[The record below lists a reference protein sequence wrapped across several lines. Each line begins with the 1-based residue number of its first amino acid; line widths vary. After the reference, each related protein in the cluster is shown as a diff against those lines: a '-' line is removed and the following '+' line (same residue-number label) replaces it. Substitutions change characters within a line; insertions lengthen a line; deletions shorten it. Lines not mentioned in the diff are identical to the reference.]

1 MSNNIDKRIVEMQFD
16 NQQFESNVKTS
27 LSTLDSLKKG
37 LDLSGASK
45 GFDELD
51 KAVSKVDMNT
61 LGSAVEAVKVK
72 FSALETIATTALV
85 NITNEAVNAGK
96 QLLAS
101 LSVDQISA
109 GWGKY
114 AEKTS
119 AVQTI
124 MAATAKD
131 FDDTGEQMEYVNSQ
145 LEKLNWFTDE
155 TSYSFLDM
163 VNNIGKFTSNRIPL
177 DKSVTAMQGIS
188 NWAALSGANVAEAG
202 RAMYNLAQAI
212 AVGRVQLIDWKS
224 IENANMATAEFKE
237 TAIET
242 ALAMGTLEKGA
253 DGVIRTLGGDEV
265 SVSNF
270 NSALT
275 QGKWFTSE
283 VLMNVLE
290 QYGSFANELY
300 KTTEKTGL
308 TASELLSYMEDYE
321 DGTLSLSDVAKK
333 TGLSVEELDVAFKTL
348 TSDTMNL
355 GYRSFRAAQEAKTF
369 KESIDSVK
377 DAVSTGWMN
386 TFEIIFGNYQEAKVL
401 WTDLANAMYDA
412 FASSAEARNELLSGW
427 RDLGGRDLLIESFW
441 NTWEGIA
448 NIIGTVK
455 GAFRNIF
462 PPATSEQ
469 LYRITEKLHEFTD
482 RLKKLSENTDIMNKV
497 ARVFSGVAAALDI
510 VKTGLGW
517 VLEGFKRLVGFVEP
531 VASKALDWLANIGD
545 SIVRFRNRIKTS
557 KTIQTVLQNIY
568 KTIDTVREIALDTFG
583 TVIRKIGELWTAV
596 KKYPIFSKIGSAIV
610 EFTGKIP
617 GFIQKVREWSSSL
630 FEHIRSSETLQD
642 IWSELKG
649 VAEDVWAGISGIFS
663 KAGKTI
669 SEVWNRL
676 KQSDFFSKIGEG
688 ATNFAKKIP
697 SAIRSFRDWIKS
709 IYEYVRSSETLS
721 KAWIKVRDFMR
732 NSIKDIGNFGRKLRD
747 AVSAFFTADVSG
759 KETLGEKIKARL
771 FAAFG
776 SLSDWFDGV
785 KRTFQSAWED
795 VKEFFSNF
803 FATVLP
809 EFFSSLNED
818 AGRMLGR
825 IGSIDW
831 SSIRKTISDLI
842 GIVSLIRFISTF
854 ATIGKSFKNI
864 GKGIKNIGRAFKDLG
879 KSLKDLAKDGLKI
892 TNAKKD
898 SIGTTLLKIAT
909 SIGILV
915 AAMVVLSKM
924 DTTSIMKSLAV
935 IAALGTELSLISLT
949 FRNGAVDGKS
959 FIMMAGA
966 ISLMVLPITLL
977 SKMDTVSAMKG
988 ILGIGLIMTEMAI
1001 FTRIAKNGF
1010 TGKTG
1015 FLSMA
1020 LSINLLVVAIK
1031 QIAGINTGGLIKG
1044 LGMLGVLFLE
1054 LSLFMKKADGIKV
1067 SGLIGLSV
1075 ALNIMTLAVK
1085 SLGSM
1090 DFGTLAKGVAAISGL
1105 LTSFGLLFKM
1115 TGNVKL
1121 GTSVALLLTLAGT
1134 LILFVETFKQI
1145 DGFDPTAML
1154 SFSGS
1159 ISAVLLALAGS
1170 LKILSAMPMVGT
1182 LKGIGNLA
1190 IAIAGVGTIL
1200 TGLGA
1205 LQNVW
1210 TELPAFIKDGGAI
1223 LGLIGSAI
1231 GQFFGGIA
1239 GGFVVGLDLPT
1250 IGAELSDFIVNAAPF
1265 LQGVGSIGEDTK
1277 NGVKNLTDAMFAIN
1291 GAEINTWWASLFSGG
1306 NSIEKFKTD
1315 LTTLAEALVGYA
1327 NGVLPLN
1334 EVSDDTLSRSISV
1347 ATSLTEVLNKMP
1359 TTDAWSRFLGESR
1372 DMTGFSADV
1381 KTLATVL
1388 VDFCSNISALDD
1400 TSFDQNKINAAIAA
1414 ATGLSE
1420 LESSLE
1426 GQGGVEDEW
1435 EGIKSLAGF
1444 GVRINSFGQNLQD
1457 FISDVSLITYN
1468 PDTDGPKITA
1478 LIGISTA
1485 LAELETNL
1493 EGQGGYEDAIE
1504 GIKSLSTFGAEIPQF
1519 ATNLNASIEQ
1529 FRSIVYDSENDGA
1542 KIDAVIGIA
1551 TRLASLENTLKEHG
1565 GSIQALMGD
1574 ATLSS
1579 LAAEFPDFATGINSF
1594 ISIVSGIADED
1605 YNPDKVNTAIEI
1617 ANKLGEFESSL
1628 TRTGGSWQAFW
1639 GEKDVG
1645 LFSENIKLLGRAL
1658 RSFAINVTSIDADS
1672 AANAIST
1679 MNMVGEFIDNLTAS
1693 GGWLQSLATFFSGG
1707 ATTENTFDN
1716 LCSMITQFG
1725 ETMGVL
1731 SENLGKVS
1739 GLGLMV
1745 KMTMAKMVF
1754 NTFTAFVEGLTDP
1767 SNSLK
1772 RFRKYGDAIV
1782 DMGEYLNDF
1791 SDEAVKCD
1799 NAGILLAISSISS
1812 LIGLCNQAASI
1823 DPSNVDNIGQML
1835 EAYSGLDLSSAGEN
1849 LGKSFVLSIAT
1860 AIQSETGGF
1869 AAAITRLSTVG
1880 VKAMNATSGL
1890 WKNSIRTLSSNVI
1903 QTLQSATPSFAATAR
1918 NLSISGANSITA
1930 TQSSWNNCAKTLVTN
1945 LINGIANARSSMT
1958 TAASSL
1964 SNAGASSA
1972 SGTQKSWYSA
1982 GQNLGKGLANGVRSM
1997 ASKVKSAAASAAAG
2011 AVSAVRN
2018 AWKVHSPS
2026 RVGLELGMYFDYGLA
2041 EGLNSYRK
2049 VVSQN
2054 AESVSSGA
2062 AESARMMLAN
2072 LSTGILDNIDPNPTI
2087 RPVLDLSNVEQGV
2100 GVINGMFSANR
2111 SLSTSMFNGAASYR
2125 NVKALAFDGS
2135 RIAGGSGNKDVVA
2148 ELQQLTQRF
2157 NNLTEAVTN
2166 MQLVLDTGTLVGATS
2181 AKMDS
2186 QLGTLVSRRGRGN

>member
-1 MSNNIDKRIVEMQFD
+1 MSNNIDNRIVEMQFD

-27 LSTLDSLKKG
+27 LSTLESLKKG

-101 LSVDQISA
+101 LTVDQISN

-177 DKSVTAMQGIS
+177 DESVTAMQGIS
-188 NWAALSGANVAEAG
+188 TWAALSGANVAEAG

-212 AVGRVQLIDWKS
+212 AVGRVQLVDWKS
-224 IENANMATAEFKE
+224 IENANMSTAEFKE

-242 ALAMGTLEKGA
+242 ALAMGTLKKGA
-253 DGVIRTLGGDEV
+253 DGVIRTLSGNEV

-270 NSALT
+270 NSVLT
-275 QGKWFTSE
+275 EGKWFTSE
-283 VLMNVLE
+283 VLMNVLS

-300 KTTEKTGL
+300 ETTEKTGL

-545 SIVRFRNRIKTS
+545 SIVRFRNRVKTS

-568 KTIDTVREIALDTFG
+568 KTIDTVREIAIDAFG
-583 TVIRKIGELWTAV
+583 TVIRKIGELWAAV
-596 KKYPIFSKIGSAIV
+596 KKHPIFSKIGSAIV

-617 GFIQKVREWSSSL
+617 GFIQKVQKWSSSL
-630 FEHIRSSETLQD
+630 FEHIRSSETLQN

-649 VAEDVWAGISGIFS
+649 VAEDVWTGISGIFS

-676 KQSDFFSKIGEG
+676 KQSDFFSKIGDG

-709 IYEYVRSSETLS
+709 IYEYVRSSEILS
-721 KAWIKVRDFMR
+721 KAWTKVRDFTR
-732 NSIKDIGNFGRKLRD
+732 NSIKDIGNFGRKLKD
-747 AVSAFFTADVSG
+747 AVSAFFTADVSE

-795 VKEFFSNF
+795 IKAFFSNF
-803 FATVLP
+803 FTTVLP
-809 EFFSSLNED
+809 EFFSGLNED

-831 SSIRKTISDLI
+831 SSIRKAIGDLI

-864 GKGIKNIGRAFKDLG
+864 GKGLKNIGLAFRDFG
-879 KSLKDLAKDGLKI
+879 ESLKDLAKNGLKI
-892 TNAKKD
+892 TNVKKD

-935 IAALGTELSLISLT
+935 IAALGAELSVISLT

-966 ISLMVLPITLL
+966 ISLMILPIALL

-988 ILGIGLIMTEMAI
+988 ILGIGLIMTEMAV

-1015 FLSMA
+1015 FMSMA

-1031 QIAGINTGGLIKG
+1031 QIAGMNTVGLIKG

-1090 DFGTLAKGVAAISGL
+1090 DFGTLAKGVAAIAGL

-1159 ISAVLLALAGS
+1159 ISAVLLALASS
-1170 LKILSAMPMVGT
+1170 LKKLSAMPIVGT

-1190 IAIAGVGTIL
+1190 IAIAGVGAIL

-1205 LQNVW
+1205 LQNIW
-1210 TELPAFIKDGGAI
+1210 TELPSFIKDGGEI

-1250 IGAELSDFIVNAAPF
+1250 IGTELSDFIVNAAPF

-1291 GAEINTWWASLFSGG
+1291 GAEISTWWASLFSGG
-1306 NSIEKFKTD
+1306 NSIDKFKTD

-1334 EVSDDTLSRSISV
+1334 EVSDDTLSRSIKV
-1347 ATSLTEVLNKMP
+1347 ATSLTEVLNNMP
-1359 TTDAWSRFLGESR
+1359 TADALSRFLGETR
-1372 DMTGFSADV
+1372 DMKGFSKDV
-1381 KTLATVL
+1381 KSLATIL
-1388 VDFCSNISALDD
+1388 VDFCKKISALDD
-1400 TSFDQNKINAAIAA
+1400 TNFKQSNIDSAIAA
-1414 ATGLSE
+1414 ATGLSA

-1426 GQGGVEDEW
+1426 GQGGIEDDW
-1435 EGIKSLAGF
+1435 EGIKSLSKF
-1444 GVRINSFGQNLQD
+1444 GVRIDLFGDKLKN
-1457 FISDVSLITYN
+1457 FIDDISRINYD
-1468 PDTDGPKITA
+1468 PETDEPKITA
-1478 LIGISTA
+1478 LIDISTA
-1485 LAELETNL
+1485 LAKLETSL
-1493 EGQGGYEDAIE
+1493 EGQNGFKQAIN
-1504 GIKSLSTFGAEIPQF
+1504 GIKSLSAFGDNVGSF
-1519 ATNLNASIEQ
+1519 ATGLNRAIQQ
-1529 FRSIVYDSENDGA
+1529 FRSIVYDSEKDGA
-1542 KIDAVIGIA
+1542 KIDAVISIA
-1551 TRLASLENTLKEHG
+1551 TRLASLENVLKEHG
-1565 GSIQALMGD
+1565 GLIQALVGD
-1574 ATLSS
+1574 ATLES
-1579 LAAEFPDFATGINSF
+1579 LAKEFPNFAEGINSF
-1594 ISIVSGIADED
+1594 ISITSGIDD
-1605 YNPDKVNTAIEI
+1605 YNADKVNAAIDI
-1617 ANKLGEFESSL
+1617 AGKISDFQSEL
-1628 TRTGGSWQAFW
+1628 TKTGGDWQAFW
-1639 GEKDVG
+1639 GEKDLG
-1645 LFSENIKLLGRAL
+1645 LFSENLRQLGRAL
-1658 RSFAINVTSIDADS
+1658 GTFAYNVTRVDIGDS
-1672 AANAIST
+1672 DKALQT
-1679 MNMVGEFIDNLTAS
+1679 MGVIQSFVSSLTKT
-1693 GGWLQSLATFFSGG
+1693 GGWLESIATFFSGG
-1707 ATTENTFDN
+1707 ATKANTFDD
-1716 LCSMITQFG
+1716 LCSMITRFG
-1725 ETMGVL
+1725 ATMGDL
-1731 SENLGKVS
+1731 ANSLDGFS
-1739 GLGLMV
+1739 GFGLQV
-1745 KMTMAKMVF
+1745 KMTLATVTF
-1754 NTFTAFVEGLTDP
+1754 NAFATFVEGLTDP
-1767 SNSLK
+1767 SDSLK
-1772 RFRKYGDAIV
+1772 RFSKYGEAII
-1782 DMGEYLNDF
+1782 DMGEYLSGF
-1791 SDEAVKCD
+1791 SDEAVKC
-1799 NAGILLAISSISS
+1799 NSASILLAISSISS
-1812 LIGLCNQAASI
+1812 LIALCNQAAST
-1823 DPSNVDNIGQML
+1823 DPSNVGKVGQIL
-1835 EAYSGLDLSSAGEN
+1835 EAYAALDLSTSGEN
-1849 LGKSFVLSIAT
+1849 LGKSFVQSIVT
-1860 AIQSETGGF
+1860 AINGETGSF
-1869 AAAITRLSTVG
+1869 VAAITRMSVVG
-1880 VKAMNATSGL
+1880 VNAMNGTTGQ
-1890 WKNSIRTLSSNVI
+1890 WKNSIRILSSNVI
-1903 QTLQSATPSFAATAR
+1903 QTLRDGAANFASATR
-1918 NLSISGANSITA
+1918 NLSISGVNSMIA
-1930 TQSSWNNCAKTLVTN
+1930 TQSSWTNCAKVLASS
-1945 LINGIANARSSMT
+1945 LINGVENARSKMV
-1958 TAASSL
+1958 TAASGL
-1964 SNAGASSA
+1964 SNAGARSA

-1982 GQNLGKGLANGVRSM
+1982 GQNLGKGLANGVASM
-1997 ASKVKSAAASAAAG
+1997 AGKVKSAAANAAAG
-2011 AVSAVRN
+2011 AANAVRN
-2018 AWKVHSPS
+2018 AWKINSPS

-2041 EGLNSYRK
+2041 GGLDRYRN

-2054 AESVSSGA
+2054 AESVSKGA
-2062 AESARMMLAN
+2062 AESARMVLTS
-2072 LSTGILDNIDPNPTI
+2072 LSSGILDEIDPNPTI
-2087 RPVLDLSNVEQGV
+2087 RPVLDLSNIEQGV
-2100 GVINGMFSANR
+2100 SEINGMFAAKQSFA
-2111 SLSTSMFNGAASYR
+2111 TSMFNGAASYR
-2125 NVKALAFDGS
+2125 SAKALTFDGV
-2135 RIAGGSGNKDVVA
+2135 RISGGSGNKDVVA

>member
-27 LSTLDSLKKG
+27 LSTLDNLKKG

-45 GFDELD
+45 GFNELD
-51 KAVSKVDMNT
+51 KAVGKVDMNT
-61 LGSAVEAVKVK
+61 LGSAVEAVKGK

-85 NITNEAVNAGK
+85 NITNEAVNTGK

-101 LSVDQISA
+101 LTVEQISA

-131 FDDTGEQMEYVNSQ
+131 FDDTGEQMEYVNGQ

-188 NWAALSGANVAEAG
+188 NWAALSGANVTEAG

-212 AVGRVQLIDWKS
+212 AVGRVQLVDWKS

-275 QGKWFTSE
+275 EGKWFTSD
-283 VLMNVLE
+283 VLMNVLD

-321 DGTLSLSDVAKK
+321 EGTLSLSDVASK

-369 KESIDSVK
+369 KDAIDSVK

-448 NIIGTVK
+448 NIVGTVK

-482 RLKKLSENTDIMNKV
+482 RLKKLSENTDVMN
-497 ARVFSGVAAALDI
+497 RLSLVFEGVAAALDI
-510 VKTGLGW
+510 VKTGIGW
-517 VLEGFKRLVGFVEP
+517 VWEGFKHLTGSVGPF
-531 VASKALDWLANIGD
+531 ADNALTLLAKIGN
-545 SIVRFRNRIKTS
+545 SIVRFRDKIKNS
-557 KTIQTVLQNIY
+557 KTVQTVLQNIY

-583 TVIRKIGELWTAV
+583 KVIRKIGELWAAV
-596 KKYPIFSKIGSAIV
+596 KKHPIFSKISSAIV

-630 FEHIRSSETLQD
+630 FEHIRSSETLQN

-649 VAEDVWAGISGIFS
+649 VTEDVWSGISGIFS

-676 KQSDFFSKIGEG
+676 KQSDFFSKIGES

-721 KAWIKVRDFMR
+721 KAWMKVRDFMR

-795 VKEFFSNF
+795 IKAFFSNF
-803 FATVLP
+803 FTTVLP
-809 EFFSSLNED
+809 EFFSGLNED

-831 SSIRKTISDLI
+831 SSIRKTIGDLI
-842 GIVSLIRFISTF
+842 GIVSLIQFISTF

-864 GKGIKNIGRAFKDLG
+864 GKGVKNIGRAFRDLG
-879 KSLKDLAKDGLKI
+879 KSLKALAKDGLKI
-892 TNAKKD
+892 TNVKKD
-898 SIGTTLLKIAT
+898 SIGTTLLKIAAA
-909 SIGILV
+909 IGIFV

-935 IAALGTELSLISLT
+935 IAALGAELSLISLT

-966 ISLMVLPITLL
+966 IALMVLPIALL
-977 SKMDTVSAMKG
+977 AKMDTVSALKG
-988 ILGIGLIMTEMAI
+988 ILGIGLIMTEMAV
-1001 FTRIAKNGF
+1001 FTRVAKNGF

-1015 FLSMA
+1015 VLSMA
-1020 LSINLLVVAIK
+1020 
-1031 QIAGINTGGLIKG
+1031 
-1044 LGMLGVLFLE
+1044 
-1054 LSLFMKKADGIKV
+1054 
-1067 SGLIGLSV
+1067 IGLSI
-1075 ALNIMTLAVK
+1075 ALNVMTFAVK

-1090 DFGTLAKGVAAISGL
+1090 DLGTLAKGVSAIVGL
-1105 LTSFGLLFKM
+1105 FAFFGFLFKM
-1115 TGNVKL
+1115 TGTVKL

-1190 IAIAGVGTIL
+1190 IAIAGVGAIL

-1210 TELPAFIKDGGAI
+1210 TELPSFIKDGGEI

-1250 IGAELSDFIVNAAPF
+1250 IGTELSDFIVNAAPF

-1291 GAEINTWWASLFSGG
+1291 GAEINTWWASFFSGG

-1381 KTLATVL
+1381 KSLAPVL
-1388 VDFCSNISALDD
+1388 VDFCSGISALDD
-1400 TSFDQNKINAAIAA
+1400 ANFKQSNINAAIAA

-1426 GQGGVEDEW
+1426 GQGGVKDEW

-1444 GVRINSFGQNLQD
+1444 GVRINSFGENLQN
-1457 FISDVSLITYN
+1457 FINDVSLITYN

-1478 LIGISTA
+1478 LIAISTS
-1485 LAELETNL
+1485 LSELEKSL
-1493 EGQGGYEDAIE
+1493 KGQGGYEDAIE
-1504 GIKSLSTFGAEIPQF
+1504 GIKSLSTFGEEIPQF
-1519 ATNLNASIEQ
+1519 ATNLNAGIEQ
-1529 FRSIVYDSENDGA
+1529 FRSIIYDSEKDGL

-1658 RSFAINVTSIDADS
+1658 RSFAINVTSIDVDS

-1679 MNMVGEFIDNLTAS
+1679 MNMVGEFIGNLTAS
-1693 GGWLQSLATFFSGG
+1693 GGWLQSLGTFFSGG

-1716 LCSMITQFG
+1716 LCSMLTQFG
-1725 ETMGVL
+1725 ETMETL

-1767 SNSLK
+1767 SDSLK
-1772 RFRKYGDAIV
+1772 RFRKYGDAVV
-1782 DMGEYLNDF
+1782 DMGEYLSDF

-1812 LIGLCNQAASI
+1812 LIGLCNQAASV
-1823 DPSNVDNIGQML
+1823 DPSNVDNIDQML
-1835 EAYSGLDLSSAGEN
+1835 EAYAGLDLSSAGEN
-1849 LGKSFVLSIAT
+1849 LGKSLVLSLST

-1982 GQNLGKGLANGVRSM
+1982 GQNLGKGLANGVSSM

-2062 AESARMMLAN
+2062 AESARMVLAN
-2072 LSTGILDNIDPNPTI
+2072 LSTGVLDNIDPNPTI

-2100 GVINGMFSANR
+2100 GVINGMFAANR

-2125 NVKALAFDGS
+2125 SAKALTFDGV
-2135 RIAGGSGNKDVVA
+2135 RISGGSGNKDVVA

>member
-45 GFDELD
+45 GFNELD

-177 DKSVTAMQGIS
+177 DESVTAMQGIS
-188 NWAALSGANVAEAG
+188 NWAALSGANVTEAG

-212 AVGRVQLIDWKS
+212 AVGRMQLVDWKS

-253 DGVIRTLGGDEV
+253 DGVIRTLSGDEV

-270 NSALT
+270 NSTLT
-275 QGKWFTSE
+275 EGKWFTSE
-283 VLMNVLE
+283 VLMNVLS

-455 GAFRNIF
+455 GAFQNIF

-469 LYRITEKLHEFTD
+469 LYRITEKLREFTD

-497 ARVFSGVAAALDI
+497 ARVFSGVAAALDV

-583 TVIRKIGELWTAV
+583 TVIRKIGELWAAV
-596 KKYPIFSKIGSAIV
+596 KKHPIFSKISSAIV

-617 GFIQKVREWSSSL
+617 GFVQKVREWSSSL
-630 FEHIRSSETLQD
+630 FEHIRSSETLKN

-709 IYEYVRSSETLS
+709 IYEYVRSSETLR

-795 VKEFFSNF
+795 VKAFFSNF
-803 FATVLP
+803 LTTVLP
-809 EFFSSLNED
+809 EFFSGLNED
-818 AGRMLGR
+818 AGRMLRR
-825 IGSIDW
+825 IDSIDW
-831 SSIRKTISDLI
+831 SSIRKTISGLI
-842 GIVSLIRFISTF
+842 GIASLIRFISTF

-892 TNAKKD
+892 TNEKKD

-935 IAALGTELSLISLT
+935 IAALGAELSLISLT

-1090 DFGTLAKGVAAISGL
+1090 DFGTLAKGVAAIAGL

-1159 ISAVLLALAGS
+1159 ISSVLLALAGS

-1190 IAIAGVGTIL
+1190 IAIAGVGAIL

-1210 TELPAFIKDGGAI
+1210 TELPSFIKDGGAI

-1250 IGAELSDFIVNAAPF
+1250 IGTELSDFIINATPF

-1291 GAEINTWWASLFSGG
+1291 GAEINTWWASFFSGG

-1388 VDFCSNISALDD
+1388 VDFCSDISALDD
-1400 TSFDQNKINAAIAA
+1400 ANFKQSNINAAIAV

-1426 GQGGVEDEW
+1426 GQGGVEDAW
-1435 EGIKSLAGF
+1435 KGIKSLAGF
-1444 GVRINSFGQNLQD
+1444 GVRIESFGEKLQD
-1457 FISDVSLITYN
+1457 FINDVSLITYD
-1468 PDTDGPKITA
+1468 PDKDGPKITA

-1493 EGQGGYEDAIE
+1493 EGQNGFKQAID
-1504 GIKSLSTFGAEIPQF
+1504 GIKSLSAFGDNVGSF
-1519 ATNLNASIEQ
+1519 ATGLNEAIAQ
-1529 FRSIVYDSENDGA
+1529 FRSIVYDSEKDGA
-1542 KIDAVIGIA
+1542 KIDAVISIA
-1551 TRLASLENTLKEHG
+1551 SRLASLENTLKEHDG
-1565 GSIQALMGD
+1565 LIQDLVGD
-1574 ATLSS
+1574 SDLES
-1579 LAAEFPDFATGINSF
+1579 LAGEFPNFATGINSF
-1594 ISIVSGIADED
+1594 ISITSGIDD
-1605 YNPDKVNTAIEI
+1605 YDADKVNAAIEI
-1617 ANKLGEFESSL
+1617 AGKISDFQSEL
-1628 TRTGGSWQAFW
+1628 TKTGGDWQAFW
-1639 GEKDVG
+1639 GEKDLG
-1645 LFSENIKLLGRAL
+1645 LFSENLRQLGRAL
-1658 RSFAINVTSIDADS
+1658 GTFAYNVTRVDIGDS
-1672 AANAIST
+1672 EKALQT
-1679 MNMVGEFIDNLTAS
+1679 MGVIQSFVDSLTKT
-1693 GGWLQSLATFFSGG
+1693 GGWLQSIGTFLKGG
-1707 ATTENTFDN
+1707 ATRKNTFDD
-1716 LCSMITQFG
+1716 LCSMITRFG
-1725 ETMGVL
+1725 TTMGDL
-1731 SENLGKVS
+1731 TNSLDGFS
-1739 GLGLMV
+1739 GFGLQV
-1745 KMTMAKMVF
+1745 KMTLATGIF
-1754 NTFTAFVEGLTDP
+1754 NSFATFVEGLTDP
-1767 SNSLK
+1767 SDSLK

-1782 DMGEYLNDF
+1782 DMGEYLSDF

-1812 LIGLCNQAASI
+1812 LIGLCNQAASV

-1835 EAYSGLDLSSAGEN
+1835 EAYAGLDLSSAGEN
-1849 LGKSFVLSIAT
+1849 LGKSFALSIAT

-1869 AAAITRLSTVG
+1869 AATITRLSTVG

-1890 WKNSIRTLSSNVI
+1890 WKNSIRTLSSNAI

-2054 AESVSSGA
+2054 AESVSNGA
-2062 AESARMMLAN
+2062 AESARMVLAN
-2072 LSTGILDNIDPNPTI
+2072 LSTGMLDNIDPNPTI

-2100 GVINGMFSANR
+2100 GVINGMFAANR